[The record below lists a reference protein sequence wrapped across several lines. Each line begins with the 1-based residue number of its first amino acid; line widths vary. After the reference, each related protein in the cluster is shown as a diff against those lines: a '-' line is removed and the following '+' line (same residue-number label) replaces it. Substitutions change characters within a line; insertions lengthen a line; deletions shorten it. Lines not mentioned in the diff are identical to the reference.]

1 MRLLIAQIPAFML
14 VGRLE
19 DVCCDVVL
27 STAVPTAVAAEPLL
41 VRWQVPVDVVAWVM
55 AHFGRT

>member
-1 MRLLIAQIPAFML
+1 MSA
-14 VGRLE
+14 
-19 DVCCDVVL
+19 
-27 STAVPTAVAAEPLL
+27 AVSAAVAAEPLL

>member
-1 MRLLIAQIPAFML
+1 MRLLIAQIPAFLL

-19 DVCCDVVL
+19 DVCCVVV